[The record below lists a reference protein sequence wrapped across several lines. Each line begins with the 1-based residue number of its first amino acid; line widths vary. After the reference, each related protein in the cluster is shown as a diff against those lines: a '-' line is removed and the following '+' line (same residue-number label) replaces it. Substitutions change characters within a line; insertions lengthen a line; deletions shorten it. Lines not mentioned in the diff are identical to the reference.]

1 MGHRVT
7 VWGRALALSCAAVV
21 MGGCAASAQSA
32 ATDVTADPS
41 TRPTSEAPAPSL
53 PASTE
58 PSAPVVSSSAPGS
71 PVPVPT
77 ALPGQ
82 PLTAEYLPG
91 VRAVVNVP
99 AKEGPNP
106 LLVIIPGGGWKSSNP
121 GYMGPLISGF
131 DSWGLTVVTLGYSG
145 TEAGATF
152 PQPVEELTCGVRW
165 ASAVA
170 AASGRPASTVNVLGH
185 SAGAHLGSL
194 VALSGDAF
202 AQSCPWPAVHID
214 TFIGLAGFY
223 DPLGTASVP
232 AAAALPTFFGAAPGE
247 DPETWALGD
256 PMTWVDKGVPEG
268 LSIFLLH
275 GVDDEVLPVEES
287 RAFAAA
293 LQTAGADVEM
303 VDWSDGHWGVIDP
316 TSVVPPLHTWLMA
329 RAAP

>member
-1 MGHRVT
+1 
-7 VWGRALALSCAAVV
+7 

-32 ATDVTADPS
+32 VTDVTVTPS
-41 TRPTSEAPAPSL
+41 TVTTSEAPVPSL

-58 PSAPVVSSSAPGS
+58 PSAPVVSSSASGS
-71 PVPVPT
+71 QAPLPT

-82 PLTAEYLPG
+82 AMTAEYLPG

-106 LLVIIPGGGWKSSNP
+106 LLVIIPGGGWKSSDP
-121 GYMGPLISGF
+121 GYMGPLISAF
-131 DSWGLTVVTLGYSG
+131 DSWGLTVVTLSYSG

-170 AASGRPASTVNVLGH
+170 AAAGRPASTVNVLGH

-214 TFIGLAGFY
+214 TFIGLAGLY
-223 DPLGTASVP
+223 DPLGAASVP
-232 AAAALPTFFGAAPGE
+232 AAAALTALFGAAPAE

-256 PMTWVDKGVPEG
+256 PMTWVEKGVPDG

-287 RAFAAA
+287 RTFAAA
-293 LQTAGADVEM
+293 LQAAGADVEM

-316 TSVVPPLHTWLMA
+316 TTVVPPLHTWLMA
-329 RAAP
+329 QAAP